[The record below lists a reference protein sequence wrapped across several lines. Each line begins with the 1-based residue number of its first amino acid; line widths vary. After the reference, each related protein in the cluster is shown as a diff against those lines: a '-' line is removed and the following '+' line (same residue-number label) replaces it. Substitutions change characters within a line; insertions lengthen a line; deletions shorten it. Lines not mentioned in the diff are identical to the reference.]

1 MRGVLVLVPH
11 ARSPSQECVPWER
24 RRVRGRTRL
33 GLVPPFSLPFSVRP
47 RRLSPLLNSRHR
59 CISPSRPDKRGR
71 ELPTSRRAD
80 LSYRGSTLWAFAV
93 WVAAVVVVAVSSAA
107 WVLYQGSQTTHVC
120 TPCAHIAL
128 RSTACISLSCRHS
141 KSSYD
146 LEYHDRSRSMWA
158 AEVAVVRS
166 TYSTRSEL

>member
-1 MRGVLVLVPH
+1 MRVGKKNGMMRTQSAVVTHRSETPSIFPNTAAPFQTSKRGSTSLGGGIICTFSILGTSGVAIACSLRIKQKTIVRQSPWKNVLPNYTCSL
-11 ARSPSQECVPWER
+11 AREPSQECVPWER

-93 WVAAVVVVAVSSAA
+93 
-107 WVLYQGSQTTHVC
+107 
-120 TPCAHIAL
+120 
-128 RSTACISLSCRHS
+128 
-141 KSSYD
+141 
-146 LEYHDRSRSMWA
+146 
-158 AEVAVVRS
+158 
-166 TYSTRSEL
+166 